1 MAAGARADL
10 PGHVMAFSFGMV
22 LDDASGQTVSRSLEA
37 VAEILATEH
46 TGFYASFVE
55 EPSDAS
61 GFYDAETW
69 ERLRAVKALY
79 DPQDTFRGNHHIP
92 PAA

>member
-1 MAAGARADL
+1 
-10 PGHVMAFSFGMV
+10 MV
-22 LDDASGQTVSRSLEA
+22 LDDASAQTVCRSLEA
-37 VAEILATEH
+37 AAGILAIKH
-46 TGFYASFVE
+46 TGLCASFVE
-55 EPSDAS
+55 EPSDTSA
-61 GFYDAETW
+61 FYDSEIW